1 MATLNPSNVVNG
13 NTIQA
18 SDIEQLYNAFGT
30 GSAGFT
36 PITGVSLT
44 GSITNA
50 DAATLAA
57 SASKI
62 TTAITGG
69 GTHYLTFVQGAGT
82 FSPKIDNDLEYN
94 PTTNVLTVTASS
106 ATSASYAVTA
116 SYVNSSQANQ
126 INGTKYSGSLGTPN
140 TLFSFIAGF
149 ATTNGSTP
157 NTASITISQLSGKA
171 LGTAVFVTATPS
183 GSANSIT
190 INSLVGTTLTFESQ
204 APPATDFYYTIF
216 YT

>member
-36 PITGVSLT
+36 PISGVKLT
-44 GSITNA
+44 GSLQGNA
-50 DAATLAA
+50 TTATIAT
-57 SASKI
+57 SASYAS
-62 TTAITGG
+62 TA
-69 GTHYLTFVQGAGT
+69 L
-82 FSPKIDNDLEYN
+82 
-94 PTTNVLTVTASS
+94 SS
-106 ATSASYAVTA
+106 SYANNATSASYAVTA
-116 SYVNSSQANQ
+116 SYVTTAPAPTQ
-126 INGTKYSGSLGTPN
+126 IYGTKYSGSLATPN
-140 TLFSFIAGF
+140 TLFSFLAGF

-157 NTASITISQLSGKA
+157 NTASITISQLSGKV
-171 LGTAVFVTATPS
+171 LGTSAFVTATPS

-190 INSLVGTTLTFESQ
+190 INSLIGTTLTFESQ
-204 APPATDFYYTIF
+204 APPATDFYYTVF

>member
-30 GSAGFT
+30 GSAGFAT
-36 PITGVSLT
+36 ITGVSLT

-69 GTHYLTFVQGAGT
+69 GTHYLTFVPGAGT
-82 FSPKIDNDLEYN
+82 YSTKIDNDLEYN
-94 PTTNVLTVTASS
+94 PTTNTVTVTASF
-106 ATSASYAVTA
+106 ATSASHAVTA

-126 INGTKYSGSLGTPN
+126 INGTKYSASLATPN

-149 ATTNGSTP
+149 ATTGAGP
-157 NTASITISQLSGKA
+157 ATASINISQLSSKV
-171 LGTAVFVTATPS
+171 LGTSAFVTATVS
-183 GSANSIT
+183 GSINSISV
-190 INSLVGTTLTFESQ
+190 NSLIGTTLTFESQ
-204 APPATDFYYTIF
+204 NPNTDFF
-216 YT
+216 YTVFYT